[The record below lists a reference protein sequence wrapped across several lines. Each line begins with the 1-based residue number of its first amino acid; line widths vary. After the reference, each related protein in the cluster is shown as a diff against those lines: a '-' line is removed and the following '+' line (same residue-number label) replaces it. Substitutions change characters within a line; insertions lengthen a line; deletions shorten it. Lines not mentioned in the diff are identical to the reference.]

1 MLNRKILEEFPA
13 KRIAAMDGMAVTAQ
27 VWEEAHAYHRDR
39 QRVHDLLSH
48 GMGIVTGLEVIASDP
63 PDSSLYVLPGIA
75 VDSNG
80 ESIILTDPLAYDVG
94 TARGRLS
101 LLLTYEESRPSI
113 EQEDGPF
120 YIRAQF
126 GIAAEPSL
134 ARATGVE
141 LARIHR
147 PDGDA
152 PIRNAR
158 DAEYPGANELDLRF
172 RQDVGWQRPVAREA
186 ATVAV
191 CYTSALEDTGRGH
204 GAGRLARALRH
215 AGRPIWVDDR
225 VPLASDLKSYTMVY
239 LVGQDDFQLSR
250 DEMNAL
256 YAYLQAGGGVLFESC
271 RRGELEGAPPAD
283 AAFFELMASMGIEL
297 AEIRPGH
304 LLLVEPNLFAEVPPG
319 FESDGPPRVWA
330 GGGVIFSACDY
341 GCLWRGARRRGTP
354 SREEIRTAIEWGE
367 NLVTYV
373 QARQQRAGSA

>member
-1 MLNRKILEEFPA
+1 MFNKKILEEVPG

-39 QRVHDLLSH
+39 QRVHDLLCH
-48 GMGIVTGLEVIASDP
+48 GTGIVAGLEVIASEP
-63 PDSSLYVLPGIA
+63 PDSSLYVKPGIA
-75 VDSNG
+75 VDSSG
-80 ESIILTDPLAYDVG
+80 ESIILAGPVAYDVG

-113 EQEDGPF
+113 EQEDGPY

-134 ARATGVE
+134 AKGTGVE

-152 PIRNAR
+152 PILNAR
-158 DAEYPGANELDLRF
+158 DAEYPGSNELDLRF
-172 RQDVGWQRPVAREA
+172 RQEIQQSRPVTREA
-186 ATVAV
+186 ATLAV

-215 AGRPIWVDDR
+215 AGHPLWVDDR
-225 VPLASDLKSYTMVY
+225 VPLASDLESYTLVY

-256 YAYLQAGGGVLFESC
+256 YAYLQAGGTVLFESC
-271 RRGELEGAPPAD
+271 RRGGLEGAPPAD

-304 LLLVEPNLFAEVPPG
+304 RLLVEPHLFAGVPPG
-319 FESDGPPRVWA
+319 FETDGPPRVWV
-330 GGGVIFSACDY
+330 GGGAIFSACDY
-341 GCLWRGARRRGTP
+341 GCLWRGVRRGGTP
-354 SREEIRTAIEWGE
+354 SREEIRTAVEWGE
-367 NLVTYV
+367 NLITY
-373 QARQQRAGSA
+373 ARARRQKAGSA